1 LARVQGE
8 KENIETK
15 YDQKRKAHKELEK
28 DIQITLSQKDRE
40 IAVQKEKYENL
51 ERQQ

>member
-1 LARVQGE
+1 MAERINRIQQE

-28 DIQITLSQKDRE
+28 E
-40 IAVQKEKYENL
+40 V
-51 ERQQ
+51 